1 MARYVV
7 GRGVVDFM
15 NRSDEVLKEL
25 RKLNEANDKIRKT
38 IQDDRLA
45 REIVVGT
52 IAGIEAQAMTQA
64 KNEVGEGGKR
74 INTNDTLRDAAVSV
88 IVTKDPYYQEARKLA
103 EKLDDDLQTNKRMLE
118 FNAGEWRILLAEVDM
133 IVAAMTASPNSA
145 VINAFGDV

>member
-1 MARYVV
+1 
-7 GRGVVDFM
+7 
-15 NRSDEVLKEL
+15 
-25 RKLNEANDKIRKT
+25 
-38 IQDDRLA
+38 
-45 REIVVGT
+45 
-52 IAGIEAQAMTQA
+52 MTQA
-64 KNEVGEGGKR
+64 KNEVGEGGNR